1 MKRTSAKW
9 LLAAGAL
16 ALIISAPSTA
26 APTAGSALLV
36 TKSFSYKGYEWTL
49 IATDGQSGK
58 PDSLTIFSQKKSGS
72 GSQSHSWSFGKG
84 ISFNASA
91 SLSSARLIANLGR
104 YGTIDARF
112 SGSGGLST
120 KSLPAPCK
128 GPKFQTR
135 DGNLS
140 GFSFNADT
148 TFFRK
153 VSERSLDAS
162 LSRQPASGQI
172 KCGTGSGGGGIP
184 KPKPGELSLS
194 AFGAG
199 GQRLSMVASKKPS
212 GEVAQ
217 TVYVVDQAAA
227 PASAVVHAISATAPS
242 SSFTAAGD
250 LKSARVNGAGAFLSG
265 TASFS
270 AQAAYGK
277 VATGKLSG
285 SYRAKFDSIG
295 PKGVAGLPATLAKT

>member
-1 MKRTSAKW
+1 MRRTSAKW
-9 LLAAGAL
+9 LLAAAAL
-16 ALIISAPSTA
+16 ALIISAPGTA
-26 APTAGSALLV
+26 APTAGSALLF
-36 TKSFSYKGYEWTL
+36 TKSFSYKGYEWSL

-58 PDSLTIFSQKKSGS
+58 PDSLTIFGQKKSGRA
-72 GSQSHSWSFGKG
+72 SQTHSWSFGKG
-84 ISFNASA
+84 VTFNASA
-91 SLSSARLIANLGR
+91 SLSSATLIAKLGR
-104 YGTIDARF
+104 YGTINARF

-135 DGNLS
+135 DGDLS

-153 VSERSLDAS
+153 VSAGSLDAS
-162 LSRQPASGQI
+162 LTRQPASGQI
-172 KCGTGSGGGGIP
+172 TCGTGTGGGGVP
-184 KPKPGELSLS
+184 RPKPGELSLS
-194 AFGAG
+194 AFGTG
-199 GQRLSMVASKKPS
+199 GQKLSMVASKKSS

-217 TVYVVDQAAA
+217 TVYVFDQAA

-242 SSFTAAGD
+242 SSFMAAGD

-270 AQAAYGK
+270 AQTAFGK

-285 SYRAKFDSIG
+285 SYVARFDSIG
-295 PKGVAGLPATLAKT
+295 LKAVTGLPATLTKT